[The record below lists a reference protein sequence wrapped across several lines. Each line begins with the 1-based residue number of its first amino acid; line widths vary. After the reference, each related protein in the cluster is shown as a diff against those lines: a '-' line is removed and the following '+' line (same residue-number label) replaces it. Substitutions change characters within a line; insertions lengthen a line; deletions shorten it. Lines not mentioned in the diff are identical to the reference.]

1 VRSGVGP
8 APRSAEAATRIATII
23 AIAVLNAMILGVVA
37 RHNAAKAE
45 VEASY
50 REPAEY
56 DKFVSARGTLP
67 FAVASAL
74 LPPPVDPRGM
84 IASPRLDVSRSRTA
98 LDRLL
103 ADPLSR
109 IWQLDQLM

>member
-56 DKFVSARGTLP
+56 DKFVSTRGTLP
-67 FAVASAL
+67 FAVASA
-74 LPPPVDPRGM
+74 PVEHWGM
-84 IASPRLDVSRSRTA
+84 IASPRLDVSRWRT
-98 LDRLL
+98 RG
-103 ADPLSR
+103 
-109 IWQLDQLM
+109 

>member
-74 LPPPVDPRGM
+74 PPPVDPRGM
-84 IASPRLDVSRSRTA
+84 IASLRLDVSRSRTA